1 MYRYW
6 NLGWLVPPSAG
17 AASGVSPNPVG
28 YNRMYVKLDGE
39 FSVDKWYQGVKAGQ
53 IMLSN
58 GPILFFEP
66 RFDKGTLTGR
76 IEATSRTELDRV
88 ELVANAKVIQ
98 RWKPSGKRFRAAMK
112 VNVERYSWVAARCY
126 EKNEATVRLRPH
138 RSGQTG
144 RQVGRAGRRPVLP
157 RMGRGITAESTHSRR
172 LEGGGAVQAGALGV
186 SRIGEIVAV
195 VIELRDGNSRP
206 SI

>member
-17 AASGVSPNPVG
+17 AASGVLPNPVG

-39 FSVDKWYQGVKAGQ
+39 FSVEKWYQGVKAGQ

-58 GPILFFEP
+58 GPVLFFEP

-144 RQVGRAGRRPVLP
+144 RQVGRAGRRPYVREWVEELQRNP
-157 RMGRGITAESTHSRR
+157 RTPAGSKAAELYR
-172 LEGGGAVQAGALGV
+172 QALSVYRA
-186 SRIGEIVAV
+186 SEKSWRW
-195 VIELRDGNSRP
+195 
-206 SI
+206 